1 MTETFLRSR
10 KIQMLLVAAGTAV
23 AGEFKIN
30 PFDGDIFRIALGSSA
45 FLLFLLLLRDLPCLK
60 TGVLTGIVVL
70 LFRVGLD
77 VFWPNHEPLFLSFC
91 NHISAAVYYIVFGA
105 ALKFVRRLDHVHP
118 LLLGGAAACVDF
130 ISNEAELL
138 TRMLVLGTSSFHL
151 NEWTY
156 LSLIAILRTYFT
168 TGIYSSV
175 AIYRMRAVQAEQQR
189 RVDQMLNFGSGLY
202 GEVFYLRKSV
212 DTVER
217 LTAGSY
223 ELYRDLKSSGK
234 TGYSRRLLDI
244 TQQIHEVKKDSQ
256 RILAGLLKLSELDA
270 AEADMPLSQMANFSL
285 KSNREYAEM
294 LGKEI
299 AFEQMVTVNYRTA
312 CYIPLL
318 ALLNNLVANAVEA
331 IPHTGTVGLRIYE
344 VKGMTRF
351 VVQDD
356 GRGLDEADREIVFE
370 PGFTTKLDEGGTAAT
385 GIGLSHVRD
394 IVNSFG
400 GRIEVKSPF
409 TGTGTVFEVSIPTI
423 SIQRGDGD

>member
-1 MTETFLRSR
+1 MAGHFIRNR
-10 KIQMLLVAAGTAV
+10 NAQMLLVALGTAV

-60 TGVLTGIVVL
+60 TGVLTGATVL
-70 LFRVGLD
+70 LFRVALD
-77 VFWPNHEPLFLSFC
+77 VFWPNRDPLLQSFL
-91 NHISAAVYYIVFGA
+91 NHISASVYYIVFGA
-105 ALKFVRRLDHVHP
+105 GLNLVRKLDHVHP
-118 LLLGGAAACVDF
+118 LLLGGAAAFADF

-138 TRMLVLGTSSFHL
+138 TRMLVLGTSTFRL

-156 LSLIAILRTYFT
+156 LSFIAVLRTYFT
-168 TGIYSSV
+168 TGIYSSIV
-175 AIYRMRAVQAEQQR
+175 MSRMRAVQAEQQR
-189 RVDQMLNFGSGLY
+189 RVDQMLSFGSGLY

-217 LTAGSY
+217 LTAASH
-223 ELYRDLKSSGK
+223 ELYRNLKNGGQLEHSK
-234 TGYSRRLLDI
+234 RLLDI

-256 RILAGLLKLSELDA
+256 RILAGLTKLSELDQDA
-270 AEADMPLSQMANFSL
+270 RNSDMPLSQMADYSL
-285 KSNREYAEM
+285 KSNGKYAAL

-299 AFEQMVTVNYRTA
+299 AFEQTVGADYRTPLF
-312 CYIPLL
+312 IPLL

-331 IPHTGTVGLRIYE
+331 IERKGTVILRIDE
-344 VKGMTRF
+344 FRGLTRF

-370 PGFTTKLDEGGTAAT
+370 PGFTTKFDDEGASAT

-394 IVNSFG
+394 IADSLG
-400 GRIEVKSPF
+400 GSITVSNPPKGKGTMF
-409 TGTGTVFEVSIPTI
+409 TVSIPTI
-423 SIQRGDGD
+423 SLKRGD